1 MVDSLSC
8 QVRSSWRFWSRK
20 DGRLKFQS
28 VLVEQQGLWPIT
40 APQQLCTAQHMSH
53 FSSERNNKLYICFET
68 SSRWKSRS
76 MSWQGLFGVS
86 IILAW
91 FVLTEKRYVELLG
104 IECKVKKNVNSFWLR
119 QASCSLVA
127 SVCTKLSYLAADRS
141 FIFTVQTCDRF
152 WSRHL
157 SYR

>member
-28 VLVEQQGLWPIT
+28 VLVEQRGFWPIC

-53 FSSERNNKLYICFET
+53 FSPERNNKLYICFET

-76 MSWQGLFGVS
+76 TSWQGLFGVS

-104 IECKVKKNVNSFWLR
+104 IECKAKKNVNCFWLR
-119 QASCSLVA
+119 QAGYSLVVSICA
-127 SVCTKLSYLAADRS
+127 KLSYQALYLQCKLVTG
-141 FIFTVQTCDRF
+141 FNLVI
-152 WSRHL
+152 
-157 SYR
+157 